1 MELTRYAIRRTGTP
15 HYGAP
20 NASGMPVM
28 LCGTRS
34 DEFESFAWAEAIA
47 RMCQQC
53 ERAAA
58 VLAAGD
64 AEPELRLA
72 AGAIT
77 ASGAGHMLIADSV
90 RAYCGRQLGEDVA
103 SSGRVCKNCTSVRA
117 ALDAFLAEAELT
129 DPVEAV
135 TGAEAADGTWR
146 GAWIGTAP
154 EKGQQLTLDGAGPD
168 AEQGA
173 LFS

>member
-20 NASGMPVM
+20 SASGAPVM
-28 LCGTRS
+28 LCGTHS
-34 DEFESFAWAEAIA
+34 DEFESFAWAEVVA

-58 VLAAGD
+58 ILAAD
-64 AEPELRLA
+64 KAEPALRLA
-72 AGAIT
+72 AGAMT
-77 ASGAGHMLIADSV
+77 ASGAGHMLIADTA
-90 RAYCGRQLGEDVA
+90 RAYCGKALGDDTP
-103 SSGRVCKNCTSVRA
+103 SSGRVCKNCTGVRD
-117 ALDAFLAEAELT
+117 ALDAFLAEAELADT
-129 DPVEAV
+129 VEAV
-135 TGAEAADGTWR
+135 TEAESADGTWR

-154 EKGQQLTLDGAGPD
+154 EGGQQLTLDGAAPD